1 MNLEN
6 RDERTGAKMQP
17 ALNKIRQGVTDRP
30 ATILTE
36 ESPDFSLVLGGP
48 IYQLFRRTHLSGEG
62 LELLHRRILVITL
75 IAWLPLLILS
85 ALGSHLLAPTVKVPF
100 LYDIE
105 THVKLLVALPILIA
119 VELIVHSRIRLAVRA
134 FLARRIV
141 LEQDIPR
148 FNAAIESAMRLRNSV
163 PVELGL
169 ILLVYTVGQWIW
181 RSEDVLGT
189 ATWYA
194 APHGGHLHLTSAGY
208 WYAFVSLPIFQFIL
222 LRWYLRFFIWVR
234 FLWQTSRLNLHLI
247 PIHPDRAGGL
257 SFLGKSSYA
266 FGPILFVQ
274 GIRLAGLIGSH
285 VLYAGAN
292 LWSFKMQAA
301 GLIGFFLVFFLGPL
315 TMFTPQL
322 ARAKRNG
329 LADYGLLASRYVED
343 FEQKWVRRNTTNADE
358 LLGSGDIQS
367 LADLGNS
374 YAAVREMQLVPFAL
388 QDVTRLAVAMAAP
401 LLPLGLTVF
410 SLEELVM
417 RALKIMF

>member
-1 MNLEN
+1 
-6 RDERTGAKMQP
+6 MQP
-17 ALNKIRQGVTDRP
+17 ALNKIRQGLTDRP

-36 ESPDFSLVLGGP
+36 EPPDFSLVLGGP
-48 IYQLFRRTHLSGEG
+48 IYQLFRRTHLSGEH
-62 LELLHRRILVITL
+62 LEFLHRRILVITL
-75 IAWLPLLILS
+75 VAWLPLLILS

-100 LYDIE
+100 LHDIE
-105 THVKLLVALPILIA
+105 THLKLLVALPILLA
-119 VELIVHSRIRLAVRA
+119 AESIVHSRLHPVVKA

-141 LEQDIPR
+141 LEPDIPR
-148 FNAAIESAMRLRNSV
+148 FNATIESAMRLRNSV
-163 PVELGL
+163 AVELGL
-169 ILLVYTVGQWIW
+169 ILLVYTLGQWLW

-194 APHGGHLHLTSAGY
+194 APQSGHLHLTSAGY

-266 FGPILFVQ
+266 FAPILFVQ
-274 GIRLAGLIGSH
+274 GTRLAGLIGSH

-301 GLIGFFLVFFLGPL
+301 SLIGFFLVFFLGPL

-329 LADYGLLASRYVED
+329 LADYGQLASRYVED
-343 FEQKWVRRNTTNADE
+343 FEQKWVGRNTTNADE

-374 YAAVREMQLVPFAL
+374 YGAVREMQLVPFAL
-388 QDVTRLAVAMAAP
+388 QDVTRLAVATAVP

-410 SLEELVM
+410 SLDELVM
-417 RALKIMF
+417 RVLKIMF